1 MSTIILLLVVLG
13 TIALAKYA
21 IEEGRRVEQHN
32 QLIKNMNEYERK
44 HKKVHRTIKKRKA
57 R

>member
-1 MSTIILLLVVLG
+1 MSTIILLLVILG
-13 TIALAKYA
+13 TIALGKYA
-21 IEEGRRVEQHN
+21 INEGRKAEQHN

-44 HKKVHRTIKKRKA
+44 HKEVHRTTKKRKA